1 MHNFGNLKYRCIL
14 SVSVAGNF
22 IQKADVTGTV
32 ERALERHPAQSL
44 PLDKG
49 GSNLS
54 PESGKMVQTLKH
66 HPLRNMMLKEGA
78 VPPPLLSLLISSYPV

>member
-1 MHNFGNLKYRCIL
+1 M
-14 SVSVAGNF
+14 SVAGNF

-32 ERALERHPAQSL
+32 KRALERHPAQSL
-44 PLDKG
+44 PLEKR

-78 VPPPLLSLLISSYPV
+78 VPPPLLSLLISSYPVFN